1 MKQFVF
7 QIVKPKTTV
16 IENET
21 KKNEAEVI
29 LINKTN
35 ITSVK
40 PIKVV
45 DNIYYFN

>member
-7 QIVKPKTTV
+7 QIVKPKTKV

-21 KKNEAEVI
+21 KKNEAEVTV
-29 LINKTN
+29 INKTN
-35 ITSVK
+35 TTSIK